1 MEDTH
6 VNSVVHSSKL
16 TTSEKCKYKIRV
28 YNFIIDIFIDISDN
42 LIDISLSS
50 SQLYEQ
56 KNTHDHWNN
65 PNEQGWNE
73 SLRAFYFIW
82 NHFKRLGLVEEKI
95 SNILI
100 PCFQ

>member
-16 TTSEKCKYKIRV
+16 TTSEKCNYKIRF
-28 YNFIIDIFIDISDN
+28 YNFMIDIFIDISDN

-56 KNTHDHWNN
+56 KNTLDH
-65 PNEQGWNE
+65 
-73 SLRAFYFIW
+73 
-82 NHFKRLGLVEEKI
+82 
-95 SNILI
+95 
-100 PCFQ
+100 

>member
-1 MEDTH
+1 MLWIMEDTH

-16 TTSEKCKYKIRV
+16 TISEKCNYQIRF

-56 KNTHDHWNN
+56 KNTLDHWNN
-65 PNEQGWNE
+65 PHEQGWNE
-73 SLRAFYFIW
+73 SLRAFYFI
-82 NHFKRLGLVEEKI
+82 
-95 SNILI
+95 
-100 PCFQ
+100 

>member
-16 TTSEKCKYKIRV
+16 TTSEKSNYKIRF

-56 KNTHDHWNN
+56 KNILDH
-65 PNEQGWNE
+65 
-73 SLRAFYFIW
+73 
-82 NHFKRLGLVEEKI
+82 
-95 SNILI
+95 
-100 PCFQ
+100 